1 MHLQSKKKVFVH
13 RDFHVSNL
21 MKFKNK
27 IGVIDSQDALIGNG
41 AYDLASLI
49 DDVRFKTDKIFKDKI
64 YRYYLKLNKKRVN
77 EATLLSDFEILS
89 ILRNMKI
96 IGIFTR
102 LALRDKKKQYLKL
115 IPYAWKL
122 IELRISNNK
131 KFSELKSLLDLNFS
145 KKIRNQEMKIKTA
158 LILCAGYG
166 KRLNPITLTTPKPL
180 LKINEITLL
189 ENCINLIHSL
199 GINKILINTFYLS
212 EKIEQF
218 LKDKKFNL
226 EIKIINDGSDIL
238 NTGGGI
244 LNMINSSNETD
255 FITFNP
261 DTVWNENYKK
271 YIKDMEKFYF
281 LNKVKNILLLA
292 NENLSFDKN
301 LRGDFNLKKNI
312 IKKDELNRLIY
323 TGCQILNKS
332 LFDSY
337 EVRQFFNFKYL
348 E

>member
-1 MHLQSKKKVFVH
+1 
-13 RDFHVSNL
+13 
-21 MKFKNK
+21 
-27 IGVIDSQDALIGNG
+27 
-41 AYDLASLI
+41 
-49 DDVRFKTDKIFKDKI
+49 
-64 YRYYLKLNKKRVN
+64 
-77 EATLLSDFEILS
+77 
-89 ILRNMKI
+89 
-96 IGIFTR
+96 
-102 LALRDKKKQYLKL
+102 
-115 IPYAWKL
+115 
-122 IELRISNNK
+122 
-131 KFSELKSLLDLNFS
+131 
-145 KKIRNQEMKIKTA
+145 MKIKTA

-180 LKINEITLL
+180 LRINEITLL

-226 EIKIINDGSDIL
+226 EIKIINDGLDIL

-301 LRGDFNLKKNI
+301 LKGDFNLKKNI
-312 IKKDELNRLIY
+312 VKKDELNRLIY
-323 TGCQILNKS
+323 TGCQIFNKS
-332 LFDSY
+332 LFNSY
-337 EVRQFFNFKYL
+337 EVSNFSISDIWNKLINKDELYGFESL
-348 E
+348 ENFRHLTDLNIYKQLLKNQ

>member
-1 MHLQSKKKVFVH
+1 
-13 RDFHVSNL
+13 
-21 MKFKNK
+21 
-27 IGVIDSQDALIGNG
+27 
-41 AYDLASLI
+41 
-49 DDVRFKTDKIFKDKI
+49 
-64 YRYYLKLNKKRVN
+64 
-77 EATLLSDFEILS
+77 
-89 ILRNMKI
+89 
-96 IGIFTR
+96 
-102 LALRDKKKQYLKL
+102 
-115 IPYAWKL
+115 
-122 IELRISNNK
+122 
-131 KFSELKSLLDLNFS
+131 
-145 KKIRNQEMKIKTA
+145 MKIKIA

-212 EKIEQF
+212 DEIEEF
-218 LKDKKFNL
+218 IKDKKFNS
-226 EIKIINDGSDIL
+226 EIKIINDGSNIL

-261 DTVWNENYKK
+261 DTVWSQNYKK
-271 YIKDMEKFYF
+271 YIEDMERFYF
-281 LNKVKNILLLA
+281 LNKVQNILLLA

-301 LRGDFNLKKNI
+301 LKGDFNLKKNI
-312 IKKDELNRLIY
+312 IKKDELNNLIY

-337 EVRQFFNFKYL
+337 VVSNFSILNIWNELINKDKLYGFESL
-348 E
+348 EDFKHLTDLNIYKQLLKN